1 MKSEELVAMGQA
13 AGNPLP
19 EDFLM
24 PHLTPYSSNFNLTDI
39 DEIWENGT
47 YQRNE
52 FNLVW
57 KVENGNFGCS
67 RQSNLLF
74 YMDIRWFFSE
84 FGFLDDSKINS
95 TGELLDL
102 NTV

>member
-1 MKSEELVAMGQA
+1 MKELNFPQVIFCPKAAMKSEELVAMGQA

-57 KVENGNFGCS
+57 KVENGK
-67 RQSNLLF
+67 L
-74 YMDIRWFFSE
+74 
-84 FGFLDDSKINS
+84 
-95 TGELLDL
+95 
-102 NTV
+102 